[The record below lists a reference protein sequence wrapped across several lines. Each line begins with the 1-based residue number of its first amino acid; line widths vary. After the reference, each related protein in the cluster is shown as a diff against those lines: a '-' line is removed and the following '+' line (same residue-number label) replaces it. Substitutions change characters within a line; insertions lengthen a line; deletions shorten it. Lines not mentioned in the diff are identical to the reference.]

1 MKKFLSFVLVLVM
14 VCSLSVTAFA
24 AGEQNGTT
32 TLTANIPNEAAP
44 SYTIH
49 IPADMTLEYGNTEKQ
64 FIGVVEVSDQ
74 QNCRHINVTAPY
86 TMLINK
92 EDSSD
97 SITLKLSMGESKDNL
112 YEVIPATGLDTVY
125 NTPFSAYHN
134 DDFYHNRYFSQLVY
148 AQVEDW
154 SGATPGATYQAVI
167 TFQFYVP

>member
-24 AGEQNGTT
+24 EGEQSGTT

-49 IPADMTLEYGNTEKQ
+49 IPADTTLEYGNTDKQ
-64 FIGVVEVSDQ
+64 LIGDVEVTDK
-74 QNCRHINVTAPY
+74 QNCRFIQVAAPY

-92 EDSSD
+92 EDSTD
-97 SITLKLSMGESKDNL
+97 SITLKLIMGVGEDYL
-112 YEVIPATGLDTVY
+112 YEVIPATGLDAVY
-125 NTPFSAYHN
+125 DTDFLLYAD
-134 DDFYHNRYFSQLVY
+134 DDFYHNTYYTQLVY

-167 TFQFYVP
+167 TFQFRAS